1 MARVAHWL
9 MWIAVVLGLARAAAG
24 ANERL
29 AELLRNTPEGG
40 NAVAIVRVS
49 ELLRSPRAVKEG
61 WADKS
66 ATEFLAGAAAIPS
79 WVETLV
85 VSSLVRPEV
94 PEEVWSVGLV
104 SLPKDMTLDQIAQR
118 EFATVA
124 TVAGHRAIESAH
136 NTFFVELT
144 PDMLGTMRPAIR
156 QSAARWLKSCD
167 DRASS
172 ALSPYLKTATTR
184 TQHIVLALDM
194 GDMIS
199 PSRLRD
205 YLRQSSQLKGQM
217 SDTDRVCD
225 LLDTLRGVT
234 LTAQVMQSVR
244 AELSIDFD
252 AEVGDLAPDVR
263 QVFLEIAQT
272 RGLGLRDFATS
283 EVVGEGRSVRLIT
296 DLSDEGLRHV
306 MSLVVSPL
314 PAKRSAK
321 PATTPELD
329 ASKRYFTAVARSLED
344 LDRITKNVSNLA
356 SIATWHENHAK
367 KIDHLPSA
375 DVDNALLDFGA
386 SVSSKLRALAA
397 SLRGIAVEINA
408 DEKSIT
414 YNVQVDP
421 GWTRV
426 NPWSG
431 GGGYKPPSMNVTSNL
446 KDVRERQA
454 AAIARGSQK
463 REQIWTMIRDEQAA
477 IERQMR
483 ERLGRSFSSK

>member
-1 MARVAHWL
+1 MSRLTQWCW
-9 MWIAVVLGLARAAAG
+9 WITLVLGTTRASLAADD
-24 ANERL
+24 RL

-49 ELLRSPRAVKEG
+49 ELLQSPRAIKEG
-61 WADKS
+61 WAEKP

-85 VSSLVRPEV
+85 VASLVRPEV

-118 EFATVA
+118 EFATIS
-124 TVAGHRAIESAH
+124 TVAGHRAVESAR

-144 PDMLGTMRPAIR
+144 PTMLGTMRPAIR

-167 DRASS
+167 ERATS
-172 ALSPYLKTATTR
+172 ALSPYLKTAATR
-184 TQHIVLALDM
+184 PQHIVLALDM
-194 GDMIS
+194 ADMIS

-234 LTAQVMQSVR
+234 LTVQVTQSAR
-244 AELSIDFD
+244 AELSLDFD
-252 AEVGDLAPDVR
+252 AEVGELAPDVR
-263 QVFLEIAQT
+263 QVFVEIAQT
-272 RGLGLRDFATS
+272 RGLGLRDFTTS
-283 EVVGEGRSVRLIT
+283 EVVGEGRAVRLIT

-314 PAKRSAK
+314 PAKRVAK
-321 PATTPELD
+321 VTAPELD
-329 ASKRYFTAVARSLED
+329 ASKKFYAAVSRSLDD

-367 KIDHLPSA
+367 KIDHLPSS
-375 DVDNALLDFGA
+375 DVDDALLDFGA

-426 NPWSG
+426 NPWG
-431 GGGYKPPSMNVTSNL
+431 GGAGYKPPTMNVTSNL
-446 KDVRERQA
+446 KEVRERQA

-463 REQIWTMIRDEQAA
+463 REQIWLMIRDEQAA
-477 IERQMR
+477 IERKMR
-483 ERLGRSFSSK
+483 ERFGRPFNTK